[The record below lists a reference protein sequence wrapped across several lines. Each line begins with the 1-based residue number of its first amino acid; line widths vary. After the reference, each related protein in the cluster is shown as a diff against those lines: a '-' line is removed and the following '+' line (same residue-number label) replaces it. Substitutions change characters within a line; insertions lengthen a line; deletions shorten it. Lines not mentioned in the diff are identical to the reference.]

1 MVQYREVT
9 IFRVH
14 LLGDKV
20 RTPGGLFGIQA
31 GANGQSGSTV
41 FGIELDLSASDL
53 DGTNTCFAFSP
64 AYVSSNCHVR
74 TNYMGT
80 LTGRLGVA
88 VGPQG
93 RTLLYGKA
101 GAAFASSNLTAQ
113 PGF

>member
-1 MVQYREVT
+1 MYLGYHSGAAFGSAT
-9 IFRVH
+9 FSDPFGPS
-14 LLGDKV
+14 LFGDKV

-93 RTLLYGKA
+93 RTL
-101 GAAFASSNLTAQ
+101 
-113 PGF
+113 